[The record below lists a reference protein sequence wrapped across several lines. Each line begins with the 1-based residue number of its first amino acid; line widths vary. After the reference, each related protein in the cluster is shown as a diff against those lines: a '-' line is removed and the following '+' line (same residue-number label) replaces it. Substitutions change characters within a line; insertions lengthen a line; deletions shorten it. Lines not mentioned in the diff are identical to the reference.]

1 MSKNQVNKNRKI
13 GALIAYTT
21 LACSLVSLGVYV
33 YRQQQQKGAGGN
45 NSSSSRRS
53 NNSRES
59 SSNGASLDHDGRPSL
74 DNNGTAA
81 GSRQDGT
88 RSTEPQASS
97 LSRLGSKIARTVKR
111 NRKVMTI
118 SLKNTIVW
126 NPSPDPT
133 TPNYG
138 FVEGAIP
145 LLFHLAETYNLH
157 LILLCPAL
165 PSTAQ
170 QHNQQQVN
178 GKGRVMTVQEQEE
191 AKRQQQL
198 GQERERDQILTM
210 LGNAGLISPVGTRGP
225 KLIDPRQLLICE
237 TEEGV
242 SHVVRHLESQVHVD
256 ARQSVVQLVQGVVPK
271 VVFVQKKPGHS
282 RASSVSQQQSQEQE
296 GDIMTR
302 SHIRTSSSRSSSSSP
317 SRRSEEDLGSSSVNG
332 HSQQQQ
338 QQQGMGDSFVEV
350 FKAQQPQ
357 FEPLVSGYVTQ
368 AGKKGYVEVT
378 EQLMRSSLNPEYS
391 N

>member
-1 MSKNQVNKNRKI
+1 MSKNQPNKNKKI
-13 GALIAYTT
+13 GALVAYTT

-33 YRQQQQKGAGGN
+33 YRQQQKKGAGGGG
-45 NSSSSRRS
+45 SSRGRPS

-59 SSNGASLDHDGRPSL
+59 NSNHAGLDHDGRPSL
-74 DNNGTAA
+74 DNNSTTAA
-81 GSRQDGT
+81 SGSRQQNDS
-88 RSTEPQASS
+88 RSSEPQASS

-138 FVEGAIP
+138 FVEGAVP

-165 PSTAQ
+165 PSTTQ
-170 QHNQQQVN
+170 QYSQQQAN
-178 GKGRVMTVQEQEE
+178 GKGRVMTAQEQEDIQ
-191 AKRQQQL
+191 RQQQL
-198 GQERERDQILTM
+198 GQERERDEILTM
-210 LGNAGLISPVGTRGP
+210 LGNAGLISPVGSRGP

-242 SHVVRHLESQVHVD
+242 SHVVRHLESQVHIE
-256 ARQSVVQLVQGVVPK
+256 ARQSVVELVQGVVPK
-271 VVFVQKKPGHS
+271 VVFIQKKSGHS
-282 RASSVSQQQSQEQE
+282 RASSTSQQQSQEQDG

-302 SHIRTSSSRSSSSSP
+302 SHARMSSSRSSSSS
-317 SRRSEEDLGSSSVNG
+317 RRSEEELSSSTNG
-332 HSQQQQ
+332 QSQPQQ
-338 QQQGMGDSFVEV
+338 MGDSFVEV
-350 FKAQQPQ
+350 FKVEQHSQP
-357 FEPLVSGYVTQ
+357 EPLVSGYVTQ

-378 EQLMRSSLNPEYS
+378 DQLTHSSLNPEYS